1 MRAIPLLALLL
12 LTGCVHAALSTCGR
26 HDKPMLTAELLF
38 GRNVGVRE
46 VVSNADWARFL
57 AEEATPR
64 FPEGLTVVDA
74 KGQWHDRSRGAIIR
88 ERSKMMTI
96 VLPDDP
102 GGRERLTAL
111 AEAYKRRLRQE
122 SVLTVLRPACVSF

>member
-26 HDKPMLTAELLF
+26 HSKPMLTAELLF

-111 AEAYKRRLRQE
+111 AEAYKRRFRQE
-122 SVLTVLRPACVSF
+122 SVLTILRPACVSF

>member
-1 MRAIPLLALLL
+1 MRAIPSLAVLL
-12 LTGCVHAALSTCGR
+12 LTGCVHAALPGCGG
-26 HDKPMLTAELLF
+26 HGKPILTAELLF
-38 GRNVGVRE
+38 GRNIGVHE
-46 VVSNADWARFL
+46 AVSDADWARFL

-88 ERSKMMTI
+88 ERSKMVTI
-96 VLPDDP
+96 VLPDEP
-102 GGRERLTAL
+102 GGRERLSAL
-111 AEAYKRRLRQE
+111 AEAYKRRFRQE